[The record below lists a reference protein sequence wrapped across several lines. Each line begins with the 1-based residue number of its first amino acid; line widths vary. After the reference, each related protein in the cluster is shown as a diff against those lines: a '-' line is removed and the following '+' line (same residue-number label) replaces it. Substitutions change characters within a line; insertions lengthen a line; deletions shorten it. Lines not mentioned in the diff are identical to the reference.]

1 VSSRTLLLRG
11 EGLPLLRKTTAYLA
25 LGVVFFVTTLFLA
38 VCFALIITNLVQ
50 F

>member
-1 VSSRTLLLRG
+1 VSSRTFLLRS

-25 LGVVFFVTTLFLA
+25 LATVFFVASLFLA